1 MIKQPYKFFFH
12 TLANKSRLEIVHAL
26 LDGEMNVTELT
37 KKLRIKQSTISHNLK
52 RLLLCRFIHIRREGP
67 FRYYSL
73 NKETIEP
80 LLKLID
86 KHVNKFCK
94 KVCQRCLSH
103 EETDDSLHKGR
114 SLPKN

>member
-12 TLANKSRLEIVHAL
+12 TLANKTRLEIIHAL

-37 KKLRIKQSTISHNLK
+37 KKLKMKQSTISHTLK
-52 RLLLCRFIHIRREGP
+52 RLLLCQFIHIRREGP
-67 FRYYSL
+67 SHYYSL

-86 KHVNKFCK
+86 RHVNKFCK
-94 KVCQRCLSH
+94 KVCDKCVN
-103 EETDDSLHKGR
+103 TKVVKSL
-114 SLPKN
+114 LT